1 MPYYIAIKE
10 NLDTTFEPRYIT
22 KRGFGL
28 SNEFRY
34 LTNKLNGV
42 LNSSILFN
50 DNEYQYNYTENSFR
64 WAVGLKHTQ
73 VLNKNLFL
81 QINYGN
87 VSDAFFINDFGS
99 DFSGVSKTLYTPQK
113 LVVSSFT
120 ENTETKLLLNS
131 FKIIDPIGVNQY
143 QELPK
148 IEFSYFDSIESF
160 NIGLET
166 SFSIYR

>member
-1 MPYYIAIKE
+1 MVIKE

-73 VLNKNLFL
+73 VLKKNLFL
-81 QINYGN
+81 QIDYGN
-87 VSDAFFINDFGS
+87 VSDAFFLLMILGLTS
-99 DFSGVSKTLYTPQK
+99 AVSLKLYMHHK
-113 LVVSSFT
+113 
-120 ENTETKLLLNS
+120 N
-131 FKIIDPIGVNQY
+131 
-143 QELPK
+143 
-148 IEFSYFDSIESF
+148 
-160 NIGLET
+160 
-166 SFSIYR
+166 